1 LSTLTGESMPV
12 FRAATMQDTRV
23 PLLQAR
29 DLVFSGTTCTEG
41 EAHPAG
47 AGGIGSVDGGMIG
60 ALIAFGVDAG
70 LAIVA
75 VLSYRAFAF
84 WLPTIPGTIAY
95 LSLRQTVKGWQLSD
109 ARS

>member
-1 LSTLTGESMPV
+1 
-12 FRAATMQDTRV
+12 
-23 PLLQAR
+23 
-29 DLVFSGTTCTEG
+29 
-41 EAHPAG
+41 
-47 AGGIGSVDGGMIG
+47 MIG
-60 ALIAFGVDAG
+60 ALIAFGVDTG

-95 LSLRQTVKGWQLSD
+95 LGLRRTVKGWQLSD